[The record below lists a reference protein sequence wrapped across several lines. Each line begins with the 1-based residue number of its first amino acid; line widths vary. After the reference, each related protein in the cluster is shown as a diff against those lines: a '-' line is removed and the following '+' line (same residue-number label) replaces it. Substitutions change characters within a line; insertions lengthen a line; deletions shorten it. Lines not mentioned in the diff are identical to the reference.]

1 MTCDRVGEEVEE
13 EEEENCGPTLGNSS
27 LVSADTSTIGL
38 GKEAATGDMDVIGV
52 GPSSIMGGG
61 GGGGGGVE
69 MLSTPL
75 FSRARERMSS
85 RSPPIPPDQDA
96 KEDMAQTEA
105 SGCVHS

>member
-1 MTCDRVGEEVEE
+1 M
-13 EEEENCGPTLGNSS
+13 
-27 LVSADTSTIGL
+27 SAETSTIGL
-38 GKEAATGDMDVIGV
+38 GKEAAAGGKGVTGVR
-52 GPSSIMGGG
+52 PSSIMG

-96 KEDMAQTEA
+96 KEDMVQTEA
-105 SGCVHS
+105 SGYVHKVPTSLIASGLL